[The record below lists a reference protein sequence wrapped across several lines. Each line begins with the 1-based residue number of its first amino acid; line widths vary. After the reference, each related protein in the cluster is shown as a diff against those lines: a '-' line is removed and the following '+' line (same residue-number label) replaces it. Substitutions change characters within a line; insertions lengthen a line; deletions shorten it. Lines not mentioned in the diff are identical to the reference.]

1 MDLRQMGTIY
11 YRVVGTNGKVIGDG
25 HVLEKDLSY
34 AFQCPVVVTSET
46 GDDKLE
52 GVVLQAKVVEG
63 SMVYTVMHGVD
74 GGFTSYKEGIK
85 AERVRYRME
94 NGDGEDGKVE
104 TDQKVPVARGDPVG
118 NDAGDN
124 AIDEPPSAEV
134 TTCGSVRSV
143 DGGND
148 RDKSNPGSVSQSVAS
163 MAEQRS
169 VQSDGEEPGQ
179 VLEGATRGYNNL
191 EPTPETK
198 GHINARPSP
207 DIKAT
212 RGYNNF
218 LNLEP
223 SPETCVR
230 DHAEPFSWMDF
241 LNMEPVPTKKPRLSL
256 EAGKY
261 PSFEITLPSWLQKD
275 KESRDI
281 LYGEL
286 LLFFKYSLPCSQQP
300 IDIYP

>member
-198 GHINARPSP
+198 SHTNARPSP
-207 DIKAT
+207 SIESMT
-212 RGYNNF
+212 S
-218 LNLEP
+218 P
-223 SPETCVR
+223 S
-230 DHAEPFSWMDF
+230 
-241 LNMEPVPTKKPRLSL
+241 MEEGSTKRPKLSL
-256 EAGKY
+256 GDASEKDR
-261 PSFEITLPSWLQKD
+261 SFEINLPMWLQKD
-275 KESRDI
+275 KESRDK

-286 LLFFKYSLPCSQQP
+286 LPCYSINSLLHSFLSPTHFNIVKFSCNLSLKYTFSSSLRPVR
-300 IDIYP
+300 